1 MWHWGW
7 WNTIYRTWSPQQR
20 KILRKFGS
28 SLSLSNTW
36 RHSSLFLSTSCKLPI
51 KLASLSLLSVSDS
64 VSVSV
69 SVSIEI
75 SDSDSDENPLWIFS
89 SSSRTTACCHVFWTH
104 CFQILNCKVTFN
116 DLGNQQNKRNMIY
129 DVFKQNI
136 WQEVTSIHKA
146 MIVASH
152 PQLQSHDCGFL

>member
-89 SSSRTTACCHVFWTH
+89 SCPVELLLAAMFFEHIASKFSIAKLHSMIWETNKTNGTWFMTFSSKIFD
-104 CFQILNCKVTFN
+104 K
-116 DLGNQQNKRNMIY
+116 K
-129 DVFKQNI
+129 
-136 WQEVTSIHKA
+136 
-146 MIVASH
+146 
-152 PQLQSHDCGFL
+152 